1 MLMILALHAFNTY
14 FWDSLSNLSNQMTSQ
29 DIIVILGESF
39 TSCAGGLFVFI
50 PGWFGIRP
58 KVKSVANIVF
68 QVIFYGFIILIVTS
82 FTTGSVSWKGVK
94 ELVLL
99 TDSLWFIKSYFLLYI
114 LSPILN
120 SFVENADERKLRA
133 VIVTF
138 FVFQSIWGW
147 TDTAKEFNYGLSVV
161 FFIFMYLLARYMR
174 LFLNKRIDSIS
185 KFVFLGIYGLSAILI
200 AASVF
205 VKHYFGLIPL
215 TEQML
220 LSYVRPLMVLCS
232 VSLFLFFSKA
242 HFKSKA
248 INWISTSCLS
258 GYLIHMNSIVAP
270 VYTNIVGAELLERKY
285 FLLFTIIIGVFF
297 FCAAVDQIRQW
308 VYKFTVGLLF
318 DKRWHLFSIVI
329 L

>member
-1 MLMILALHAFNTY
+1 M
-14 FWDSLSNLSNQMTSQ
+14 
-29 DIIVILGESF
+29 
-39 TSCAGGLFVFI
+39 
-50 PGWFGIRP
+50 
-58 KVKSVANIVF
+58 
-68 QVIFYGFIILIVTS
+68 
-82 FTTGSVSWKGVK
+82 
-94 ELVLL
+94 VLL
-99 TDSLWFIKSYFLLYI
+99 SDSLWFIKSYFLLYI

-147 TDTAKEFNYGLSVV
+147 TDTSKEFNYGLSVV

-258 GYLIHMNSIVAP
+258 VYLIHMNSIVAP

-297 FCAAVDQIRQW
+297 FCVAVDQIRQW

-318 DKRWHLFSIVI
+318 DKR
-329 L
+329 